1 MIDFLQ
7 RYVIANFGYKV
18 VSLAL
23 AIGLWWAIS
32 HDPVAEVEVTVP
44 IEFHN
49 IPSNLDISSVDISE
63 VRVRIRGPE
72 RLIHEMRAQDV
83 HVEVDLNGV
92 KPGER
97 TFDMTSRQ
105 VRHPRDL
112 EVQQVV
118 PSQVRLNFDTILT
131 REVEV
136 RPRVL
141 GAFAPGFHIAKVLTE
156 PARISISGPKQ
167 RVEGVEAA
175 TTDPVDASGSIAPS
189 TFVTNAFVSDPLV
202 QIVHPGPV
210 RVTVIMQKGSIEP
223 AAQGKS
229 PSE

>member
-18 VSLAL
+18 ISLAL
-23 AIGLWWAIS
+23 AIGLWWALS
-32 HDPVAEVEVTVP
+32 HDPVAEVSVTVP

-49 IPSNLDISSVDISE
+49 IPANVDISSVDISE
-63 VRVRIRGPE
+63 VQVRIRGPE
-72 RLIHEMRAQDV
+72 RIIHELRPQDV
-83 HVEVDLNGV
+83 HAEVDLSGV

-97 TFDMTSRQ
+97 TFDMTARQ

-112 EVQQVV
+112 EVQQIV

-141 GAFAPGFHIAKVLTE
+141 GTFAPGFHLEKVLTD
-156 PARISISGPKQ
+156 PARISISGPRQ
-167 RVEGVEAA
+167 RVEAVEAA
-175 TTDPVDASGSIAPS
+175 TTDPVDASGSITPS
-189 TFVTNAFVSDPLV
+189 TFVTNAFISDPLV
-202 QIVHPGPV
+202 QIVHPTPV

-223 AAQGKS
+223 SGK